1 MAFITFVFL
10 TAGKSFVWD
19 DDGPQEAQHVL
30 YAGKYWNDFFS
41 SLAAGEF
48 SFPTWDS
55 NYGLGGDNTSLTL
68 NFDPFSAI
76 FQPFA
81 SEDNIEAIRCVSLI
95 LKIYVTG
102 VAFLIFCKIKNP
114 LPLGAVLGAVSYAF
128 CGYILYV
135 GFRHPYFINPLIY
148 FPLLLRGATD
158 IIQNRSPFLFV
169 ASVWLLGTLSYY
181 FLFICSVGLLVYVIL
196 ELWVDPASC
205 AQNNDSGRYTFR
217 IIAGGLG
224 WYVLG
229 VALSAYY
236 LIPSIAP
243 LFSTNRVGGSS
254 ETVPLLYDLNYYFKL
269 IISLDTSSDIP
280 FWGRLGLPSLV
291 VPSLAACIVRRNH
304 ENKKLLIACGLCLCA
319 FCVPCLGYILNGFGY
334 VSNRW
339 CFMAAFVASLVIA
352 TKLKDLVLLSRR
364 SFLGVVLISAVYV
377 SVQLALMMLIGLASV
392 QNIASVLVFSTG
404 FIALVYVA
412 RRNSSS
418 YRICGPELPAHFR
431 TSFGNTRMSTVVSPS
446 VFIVL
451 ATTCLIECA
460 GHAYALFSAQ
470 GSAYIDEFISLGSLE
485 DILEDGGSTLL
496 QKSADDSY
504 RVDSDV
510 EGNNYN
516 YGLTNNLKT
525 INSYSSTLNSGITE
539 FYQSLGNA
547 DQDLPFR
554 IKGAGGQTAL
564 MRFLGVKHVVL
575 PQESFDW
582 VALSDYAPVME
593 ENGLVVY
600 ENMYPLPIAM
610 TTTRVFSEEEYL
622 AASPIQRSRMLLEGV
637 VVASFEDEGE
647 NSVYNYES
655 DETNLYSVDE
665 LSSLLYTL
673 GNIDVDLSEGR
684 VIVYEAGSSINFPG
698 VSPNNG
704 SAIAVQFEGLD
715 YSTFEHDSRD
725 PLDRV
730 SSVQLYWEGDQSMY
744 STYSPSFI
752 YYSGPRDYLAYLYD
766 KTYDV
771 FNELNIVFAEPG
783 VYEFESLSIHEVS
796 NNEMLYS
803 DLRTDQIED
812 FRISDNTIE
821 FSVNSS
827 EDTFALLTIPDSS
840 GWSATV
846 NGKNEEIL
854 DADIAFMSISIP
866 AGNSKVVLT
875 YSTPGL
881 ALGTAISLL
890 SLVGIVAIRLL
901 QNGRNLTKLGELLLP
916 PKKQLM

>member
-1 MAFITFVFL
+1 MAFITLVFL

-81 SEDNIEAIRCVSLI
+81 SEENIEAIRCASLVI
-95 LKIYVTG
+95 KMYFTG
-102 VAFLIFCKIKNP
+102 IAFLIFCRIKNP

-148 FPLLLRGATD
+148 FPLLLRGATE
-158 IIQNRSPFLFV
+158 IIEKRSPVLFV

-181 FLFICSVGLLVYVIL
+181 FLYICSVGLLVYVIL
-196 ELWVDPASC
+196 QLWVDPANR
-205 AQNNDSGRYTFR
+205 ALNNVPGRYTFR
-217 IIAGGLG
+217 IIAGGVG

-254 ETVPLLYDLNYYFKL
+254 DTVPLLYDLNYYFKL
-269 IISLDTSSDIP
+269 IVSLDTSSDIP

-291 VPSLAACIVRRNH
+291 VPSLAACVVRRNH
-304 ENKKLLIACGLCLCA
+304 ENKKLLIACSLCLCA

-339 CFMAAFVASLVIA
+339 CFMAAFVASFVIA

-364 SFLGVVLISAVYV
+364 SFLGVVLISAVYLA
-377 SVQLALMMLIGLASV
+377 VQLVLMMFIGLASV
-392 QNIASVLVFSTG
+392 QNITSVLVFSIG

-412 RRNSSS
+412 RRNSYS
-418 YRICGPELPAHFR
+418 YRANGSEFPAHFR
-431 TSFGNTRMSTVVSPS
+431 TIFQNTYMSTVVSPS
-446 VFIVL
+446 VFIIL

-460 GHAYALFSAQ
+460 GHAYALFSVQ
-470 GSAYIDEFISLGSLE
+470 GSAYIDEFIPLGSLE
-485 DILEDGGSTLL
+485 DILEDNGSILL
-496 QKSADDSY
+496 QKNTEDNY
-504 RVDSDV
+504 RVDSGV
-510 EGNNYN
+510 EWNNYN
-516 YGLTNNLKT
+516 YGLTNKLKT
-525 INSYSSTLNSGITE
+525 INSYSSTLSSGITE

-564 MRFLGVKHVVL
+564 MRFLGVKYVVL

-582 VALSDYAPVME
+582 VALSDYVPVME

-637 VVASFEDEGE
+637 ALASIEDEGT
-647 NSVYNYES
+647 NTIYSHES
-655 DETNLYSVDE
+655 DDSTLYSVDE
-665 LSSLLYTL
+665 LSSSLYTI

-684 VIVYEAGSSINFPG
+684 VTVYEAGSSINIPG
-698 VSPNNG
+698 VSPNNASG
-704 SAIAVQFEGLD
+704 IAVQFEGLE
-715 YSTFEHDSRD
+715 YSTFECDSRD

-752 YYSGPRDYLAYLYD
+752 YYSGPRDYLAYLHD

-783 VYEFESLSIHEVS
+783 VYEFESLSICEES
-796 NNEMLYS
+796 NNETLYS
-803 DLRTDQIED
+803 DLRTDQIDD
-812 FRISDNTIE
+812 FRITGNTIE
-821 FSVNSS
+821 FSVSSS
-827 EDTFALLTIPDSS
+827 EDTFALLTIPNSL

-846 NGKNEEIL
+846 NGESVAIL
-854 DADIAFMSISIP
+854 DADIAFMGISVP

-881 ALGTAISLL
+881 TLGTAISLS
-890 SLVGIVAIRLL
+890 SLVVSSTRF
-901 QNGRNLTKLGELLLP
+901 
-916 PKKQLM
+916 